1 MHAVRHHAGVQ
12 LCAAVAFSA
21 QNPIPTDMVLLLD
34 CALVPGEA
42 VEEEILQ

>member
-1 MHAVRHHAGVQ
+1 VRAVRYHAGVQ
-12 LCAAVAFSA
+12 LCAAAAFST

-34 CALVPGEA
+34 CALVPDEA